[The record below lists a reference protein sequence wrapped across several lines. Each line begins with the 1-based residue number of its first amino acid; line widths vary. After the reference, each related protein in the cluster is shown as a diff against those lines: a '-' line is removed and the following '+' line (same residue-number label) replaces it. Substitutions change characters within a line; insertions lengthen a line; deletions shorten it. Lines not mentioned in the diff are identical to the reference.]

1 MTAEEQTEA
10 RKQPQRRFSAVRAVA
25 KTMIAVG
32 LILIGFVLYELWVT
46 SYFARRAQ
54 GALQEQFRERAA
66 AIELEA
72 VPYKNTGDRP
82 DAPFQV
88 PADGTGPTETGVDGN
103 GEAGDGNGAE
113 SVIVV
118 EPAPLLGDAIG
129 RLVIPRA
136 GVDWSI
142 VEGVERS
149 DLRRAVGHMPG
160 TAAPGQ
166 PGNAVLSGH
175 RTTYGAPFY
184 NLDLLETGDQ
194 ILVETASGTHIYEVV
209 DSLVVEPAET
219 WVTGQWDGAWLTLT
233 TCSPRFSASK
243 RLVVVA
249 RLVAGPN
256 AAAILA
262 GL

>member
-1 MTAEEQTEA
+1 MIEEQLA
-10 RKQPQRRFSAVRAVA
+10 AQRRPRRRFSLVRVVA

-32 LILIGFVLYELWVT
+32 LILLGFVVYELWVT
-46 SYFARRAQ
+46 SYLARRAQ
-54 GALQEQFRERAA
+54 SGLQEQFRERAA
-66 AIELEA
+66 TVELDVA
-72 VPYKNTGDRP
+72 VYEDAGDRP
-82 DAPFQV
+82 EAPFEV
-88 PADGTGPTETGVDGN
+88 PADEIEGSPA
-103 GEAGDGNGAE
+103 GEAPGE
-113 SVIVV
+113 PVIVV
-118 EPAPLLGDAIG
+118 EPSPEAGDVVG
-129 RLVIPRA
+129 RIVIPRA

-142 VEGVERS
+142 VEGVGRS

-184 NLDLLETGDQ
+184 HLDVLEGGDL
-194 ILVETASGTHIYEVV
+194 IMVETASGTHTYEVV
-209 DSLVVEPAET
+209 DSLIVEPTET
-219 WVTGQWDGAWLTLT
+219 WVTDQWDGAWLTLT
-233 TCSPRFSASK
+233 TCSPRFSASR

-262 GL
+262 GP